1 MTALEGISGTIETL
15 WREAEQLLA
24 GLDGAG
30 HARLSAATGAIDL
43 VWDRQIFECAE
54 TFSGTEISYARTLSG
69 AILAR
74 LVDADFA
81 ALVSVAGSEIPPS
94 GDADLDSALASAA
107 REALDTFSDDL
118 LGPVRVGKHMVYA
131 QPMLA
136 DGPVPIGAVVL
147 ATRETLTPRDELLLQ
162 GFVRDLDTRLGLAE
176 RVLFLRRK
184 VGDQAY
190 EIKKLKGEV
199 TAPEPATRQ
208 RYVPL
213 PEDAERSMAELAA
226 AVPTFD
232 LFGVSLPGEHFGSFC
247 RHYDTVTTTYLKIF
261 EDADSLYLDV
271 PSGVDAKDS
280 TSRHAAAYHRL
291 LEIMKSLR
299 PAARLLYLTTA
310 EDMAPYTAT
319 GQAPTFADL
328 TRVAK
333 SRTEDETTQRI
344 LDIMNDQGEEA
355 ELNALAAR
363 QHPFEFRAANVGE
376 VFALLALHMT
386 VSGLTDRGAEDKIH
400 IIRALRTYQAARAYI
415 LTYDRFEDVPI
426 KGADR
431 TQPPDAD
438 SLLLVREKAPSFGVL
453 LAALSSD

>member
-1 MTALEGISGTIETL
+1 
-15 WREAEQLLA
+15 
-24 GLDGAG
+24 
-30 HARLSAATGAIDL
+30 
-43 VWDRQIFECAE
+43 VE
-54 TFSGTEISYARTLSG
+54 TFGGTEIGYARALSG

-81 ALVSVAGSEIPPS
+81 ALVSPAGSEVPPS

-107 REALDTFSDDL
+107 REALDTFSGDL

-176 RVLFLRRK
+176 RVLSLRRK
-184 VGDQAY
+184 VVDQAY
-190 EIKKLKGEV
+190 EIKKLKGEIS
-199 TAPEPATRQ
+199 APEPVSRQ

-232 LFGVSLPGEHFGSFC
+232 LFGVSLPAEHFDGFC
-247 RHYDTVTTTYLKIF
+247 RNYDTVTTAYLKIF

-280 TSRHAAAYHRL
+280 NSKHAAAYHRL

-319 GQAPTFADL
+319 GRAPTFADL

-333 SRTEDETTQRI
+333 NRTEDETTREI

-355 ELNALAAR
+355 ELDALAAR

-386 VSGLTDRGAEDKIH
+386 VSEVPDRGAQDKLH
-400 IIRALRTYQAARAYI
+400 IVRALGTYQAARAYL
-415 LTYDRFEDVPI
+415 LTYDRFEDVPV

-431 TQPPDAD
+431 TRPPDAD
-438 SLLLVREKAPSFGVL
+438 TLLLVREKAPAFGVL